1 MAGNMAF
8 SINFVALNALFKEA
22 LGEDNQKQRLIDAG
36 TMLVSEARG
45 RCGTDKYQLRPSIH
59 IVEPG
64 QTDSSW
70 SVTDSEGTT
79 FDNSTGQTAKENE
92 VLVVARTHRGPGT
105 TARDRGDYA
114 LYHNSK
120 GRSPSFYMTLAA
132 NKVRGAFPDLDISE
146 PRPI

>member
-1 MAGNMAF
+1 MAF

-70 SVTDSEGTT
+70 SVTDSEGAT
-79 FDNSTGQTAKENE
+79 FDNATGQTAKENE
-92 VLVVARTHRGPGT
+92 ALVVARTHRRPGT
-105 TARDRGDYA
+105 NPSDKEDYA
-114 LYHNSK
+114 WRHEQ
-120 GRSPSFYMTLAA
+120 GTRSPTFYMKLAA
-132 NKVRGAFPDLDISE
+132 NAVRGHFPDLDISE
-146 PRPI
+146 PREI